1 MAKIGYRGDLAERF
15 EAKFIPEPNSGC
27 WLWFGSIDRKGY
39 GQIRMPGKVGEG
51 RLRYATHV
59 SLELAGRPLP
69 DGLWALHHCD
79 MPACVNPDHLFAGT
93 QLDNQQDSLRKGRHY
108 KPPTTGRFVVGDN
121 WKEFCK
127 RGHAMTADNLWCA
140 PPPSRYRQCM
150 ECNRIRKAKRRARF
164 VAQGLRCDGIQ
175 RQSS

>member
-1 MAKIGYRGDLAERF
+1 MIHSRIGVRGDLTARF

-93 QLDNQQDSLRKGRHY
+93 PLDNQHDSMRKGRKT
-108 KPPTTGRFVVGDN
+108 KPPLNVVGRG

-127 RGHAMTADNLWCA
+127 RGHALVGDNVWYA
-140 PPPSRYRQCM
+140 APPSRYRQCR
-150 ECNRIRKAKRRARF
+150 ECVRIRKSARRARF
-164 VAQGLRCDGIQ
+164 IAEGLRSDGIQ